1 MAPQAVAHR
10 LTRIFAEG
18 AAAHHM
24 GTAQARAEGLQA
36 QFVDHGQGL
45 FQARGGAGVAVH
57 WGYLGGASGELYVR
71 HAAVG
76 APQAIPQV
84 VGDRVIEHG

>member
-1 MAPQAVAHR
+1 MAAQAVAHR
-10 LTRIFAEG
+10 VARVFAEG

-24 GTAQARAEGLQA
+24 GAAQARAEGLQA

-57 WGYLGGASGELYVR
+57 RGYLGGASGKLNVC

-76 APQAIPQV
+76 APQAVTQV
-84 VGDRVIEHG
+84 VGDRVIEHR